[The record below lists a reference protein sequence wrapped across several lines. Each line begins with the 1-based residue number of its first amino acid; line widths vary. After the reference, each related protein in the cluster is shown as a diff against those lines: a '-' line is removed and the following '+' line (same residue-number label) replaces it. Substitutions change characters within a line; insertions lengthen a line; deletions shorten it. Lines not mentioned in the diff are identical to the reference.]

1 VDDEL
6 MSTYRLHVLSNGFL
20 WQMSACGCCLYF
32 ALQASSNWSL
42 MFLQKGRGFS
52 SSAAVTCYF
61 MQFAGSVVGSLICDP
76 IYQSLSKRSHGD
88 DSQAAE
94 RLSTAISISSSG
106 MMEKDESLGMNRARV
121 LMSMACVLL
130 AVVALVGLWTVPTVA
145 AGQKTGT
152 VPLSWATLSLFLFG
166 ASVFI
171 PKIIFGVAVRESLPP
186 AASGA
191 GGGVLELL
199 SETGAAMSGFPIGL
213 LLDRP
218 GADGWL
224 LMFVL
229 LLASCLTMLLLM
241 TPLLFSGHASKA

>member
-6 MSTYRLHVLSNGFL
+6 LSTYRLHVLSNGFL

-52 SSAAVTCYF
+52 SSASVTCYF

-76 IYQSLSKRSHGD
+76 IYQSVCKRTHPN
-88 DSQAAE
+88 
-94 RLSTAISISSSG
+94 RLSATSNNL
-106 MMEKDESLGMNRARV
+106 ERDEAALGMNRARL
-121 LMSMACVLL
+121 LMSMGCVFL
-130 AVVALVGLWTVPTVA
+130 AVLALVGLWTVPTVA
-145 AGQKTGT
+145 ADQKTGM
-152 VPLSWATLSLFLFG
+152 LALAWATVSLFLFG

-191 GGGVLELL
+191 GGGLLEFL
-199 SETGAAMSGFPIGL
+199 SEFGAAMSGFPIGL
-213 LLDRP
+213 LLDHP
-218 GADGWL
+218 TADGWR
-224 LMFVL
+224 LMFLL
-229 LLASCLTMLLLM
+229 LLASFFTMGGLM
-241 TPLLFSGHASKA
+241 IPLLFGQARWVQEKMVHQL